1 LCIHNGAGEV
11 LPSGKKQGTK
21 QQSTQVLSRQHV
33 APDASPRECVAEI
46 RYSVMVVTF
55 LAQQPVVFEI
65 MSQVHFIQYFTTAF
79 GH

>member
-1 LCIHNGAGEV
+1 MEQVRYCV
-11 LPSGKKQGTK
+11 RTKKQGTK

-33 APDASPRECVAEI
+33 TPDASPRECVAEI
-46 RYSVMVVTF
+46 RYSVMVVAF

-65 MSQVHFIQYFTTAF
+65 MSQVYFIQYFTTAF